1 MPKEL
6 IKIVC
11 TAVVL
16 IKEGDTIVGESTSEP
31 IACYS
36 SDDLIDFFLRVR
48 REVQE
53 QNVAEKPNRST
64 RRKNAPS

>member
-1 MPKEL
+1 MPREL

-16 IKEGDTIVGESTSEP
+16 IKDKDGIIVGESTSEP

-36 SDDLIDFFLRVR
+36 SDDMVAFFLRVKK
-48 REVQE
+48 EVQE
-53 QNVAEKPNRST
+53 QNVAERP
-64 RRKNAPS
+64 RRKNASS